1 MNAIK
6 FIYSLIHPLGIVA
19 RFTLWGGGSG
29 GGGSQSSTNT
39 TYQTNIPEYAKPY
52 VETMLGATQ
61 KQLFQGSSNP
71 QYEDVPIYS
80 TQSTGGRGGGTQQ
93 VQTGTERRLIP
104 GSDNFNI
111 TGFQPYKA
119 YGGTYDEQG
128 NQTSYDPSKSVA
140 GFQPL
145 QQQAQ
150 QGIANMQTPEQYG
163 QAMGLTGQGIM
174 GQLGTA
180 RQGVGLTGMGYQAA
194 DAGNQY
200 AQQATNP
207 YAMQAY
213 MSPYMQNVVDVQ
225 QREAQRQGDIAST
238 GRNAQ
243 AVQAGA
249 FGGSRQA
256 VMDAEAAR
264 NLATQ
269 KGDIQAQGLQSAYQ
283 QAQQAQQYG
292 ANLGLQGM
300 QAGMAGVGAGIG
312 AQQAGYG
319 QAMSGAQ
326 NLANL
331 GQQQLGAQQGIYS
344 LQNTTGAQQQALEQ
358 QKINQAIQDYSN
370 AQQYPL
376 MQLGTMSNMLRG
388 LPMQAQ
394 TTQQYVAAPNN
405 VTQAIGAA
413 GAGASLYNALKGAEG
428 GLPKE
433 FKKSG
438 IMSYDVGGEVESDL
452 YNMDESSLQR
462 QLKES
467 SSPSVKRM
475 AQRILRERQLEKQP
489 QQPQPSYAG
498 GGIIAFE
505 KGGGAKLKPED
516 VVGPEDNSQARQ
528 AAGILLAPRDS
539 GAVSRNPVTPDI
551 DASGIMPKLPEPKEA
566 AIARANNAQPAKQ
579 PPTALQATQAD
590 PNIPDV
596 LKSQI
601 SDIQARADRSIPD
614 IMKERQAAYEA
625 AGVAQRD
632 PEERANL
639 MKERANAEDEAKRN
653 RWLQAAA
660 FFARWGSTP
669 GSTLSAGLIAVR
681 ERVPEIVENEKEAR
695 NIRMQINKSISSLDE
710 ATRLEKKGQIDEAT
724 AIKEKDAE
732 KMQGL
737 YLKLSDYEM
746 AAKKEEAKAQR
757 QREEDI
763 AKETRMSQHD
773 INIEGMRT
781 KLQES
786 INATQVQIEGMRNKS
801 EQARIAASVADR
813 KDEAK
818 WRDYQRMSGTAATEL
833 GKLDALRSS
842 KDYVKNKEFITKAEM
857 QRDISPD
864 KTIPPMYQSAYTK
877 AVGEIDKVEQD
888 IQARRARIDRQMKE
902 YETRTFGKP
911 FEFNTDPTPGN
922 RPQVKG
928 GASRGGESRPSLNDP
943 SLQK

>member
-1 MNAIK
+1 MNIAK
-6 FIYSLIHPLGIVA
+6 YLFNWLTGQSFNLYA
-19 RFTLWGGGSG
+19 G
-29 GGGSQSSTNT
+29 GGGGGQQQSTNT
-39 TYQTNIPEYAKPY
+39 TYSTNIPEYAKPY

-61 KQLFQGSSNP
+61 KQLFQGTP
-71 QYEDVPIYS
+71 TE
-80 TQSTGGRGGGTQQ
+80 GGGF
-93 VQTGTERRLIP
+93 
-104 GSDNFNI
+104 DI
-111 TGFQPYKA
+111 TGFQPYRA

-128 NQTSYDPSKSVA
+128 NQTSYDPSKAIA
-140 GFQPL
+140 GFQPM

-150 QGIANMQTPEQYG
+150 QGIANMQTPEQYN
-163 QAMGLTGQGIM
+163 QAMGITGQGIM
-174 GQLGTA
+174 GGLGTA
-180 RQGVGLTGMGYQAA
+180 GQGVGLSGMGYQAA
-194 DAGNQY
+194 GAGDRY

-225 QREAQRQGDIAST
+225 QREAQRAADIAST

-256 VMDAEAAR
+256 ITDAEAAR
-264 NLATQ
+264 NLALQ
-269 KGDIQAQGLQSAYQ
+269 KGDIQATGLQSAYQ

-300 QAGMAGVGAGIG
+300 QAGMQGVGAGIG

-326 NLANL
+326 NLAGL
-331 GQQQLGAQQGIYS
+331 GQQQLASQQGIYN

-413 GAGASLYNALKGAEG
+413 GAGASLYNALKGASG

-438 IMSYDVGGEVESDL
+438 IMSFDVGGEVEHDL
-452 YNMDESSLQR
+452 YSMDEEGLQR

-467 SSPSVKRM
+467 SSPTVKRI
-475 AQRILRERQLEKQP
+475 AQRLLRMRQMEGQSQP
-489 QQPQPSYAG
+489 TSLAG
-498 GGIIAFE
+498 GGIVAFA
-505 KGGGAKLKPED
+505 KGD
-516 VVGPEDNSQARQ
+516 QVIGPEDSSEARQ
-528 AAGILLAPRDS
+528 AAGILMAPRQS
-539 GAVSRNPVTPDI
+539 GAVSDNPVTPMS
-551 DASGIMPKLPEPKEA
+551 ASGVVPPEQSGIPLATPAQAPAPKTPLTS
-566 AIARANNAQPAKQ
+566 Q
-579 PPTALQATQAD
+579 QAVQAD

-601 SDIQARADRSIPD
+601 SDIQARADRSIPE

-625 AGVAQRD
+625 AGIAQRN

-639 MKERANAEDEAKRN
+639 MQERANAEDEAKRN

-660 FFARWGSTP
+660 FFAKWGSTP
-669 GSTLSAGLIAVR
+669 GSTLAAGLVAVR
-681 ERVPEIVENEKEAR
+681 ERVPEIVENEKEAKK
-695 NIRMQINKSISSLDE
+695 IRMDINKSIASLDE

-724 AIKEKDAE
+724 AIKEKDAA
-732 KMQGL
+732 KMQDL
-737 YLKLSDYEM
+737 YLKLADYEM
-746 AAKKEEAKAQR
+746 QAKKEEAKAQR
-757 QREEDI
+757 QREEDL
-763 AKETRMSQHD
+763 AKEKRMNQHD
-773 INIEGMRT
+773 TNLEKMR
-781 KLQES
+781 KDIADNQ
-786 INATQVQIEGMRNKS
+786 NATHLAIAEMNNKA
-801 EQARIAASVADR
+801 ERARIAASSADRAEQAKWGQLNSIYRASEAEITKINDIRNRKDYTDNKTLVDRAEAFRANDPEGKIPPLYATTYPKALEKVNEIEKEIKDR
-813 KDEAK
+813 KD
-818 WRDYQRMSGTAATEL
+818 R
-833 GKLDALRSS
+833 
-842 KDYVKNKEFITKAEM
+842 
-857 QRDISPD
+857 
-864 KTIPPMYQSAYTK
+864 
-877 AVGEIDKVEQD
+877 
-888 IQARRARIDRQMKE
+888 IQNRVRI
-902 YETRTFGKP
+902 YEERTFGKGFDMNSDAP
-911 FEFNTDPTPGN
+911 QVTPGN

-928 GASRGGESRPSLNDP
+928 NAARGGQPRPSLDDP

>member
-1 MNAIK
+1 MNAFK
-6 FIYSLIHPLGIVA
+6 FIYGLIHPLGVVA

-29 GGGSQSSTNT
+29 GGGSQNSTNT

-61 KQLFQGSSNP
+61 KQLFQGNP
-71 QYEDVPIYS
+71 TE
-80 TQSTGGRGGGTQQ
+80 GGGF
-93 VQTGTERRLIP
+93 
-104 GSDNFNI
+104 DI
-111 TGFQPYKA
+111 TGFQPYRA
-119 YGGTYDEQG
+119 YGGTYDASG
-128 NQTSYDPSKSVA
+128 NQTSYDPGKAIA
-140 GFQPL
+140 GFQPM
-145 QQQAQ
+145 QTAAQ
-150 QGIANMQTPEQYG
+150 QGIANMQTPQQYG
-163 QAMGLTGQGIM
+163 QAMNLTGQGIM

-180 RQGVGLTGMGYQAA
+180 GQGVGLAGMGYEAA
-194 DAGNQY
+194 NAGNQY

-207 YAMQAY
+207 YATQAY

-225 QREAQRQGDIAST
+225 QREAQRQADIATT

-256 VMDAEAAR
+256 ITDAEAAR

-269 KGDIQAQGLQSAYQ
+269 QGAIQAQGSQNAFQ
-283 QAQQAQQYG
+283 NAQQAQQYG
-292 ANLGLQGM
+292 AGLGLQGM
-300 QAGMAGVGAGIG
+300 QAGMQGVGAGIG

-358 QKINQAIQDYSN
+358 QKINQAVQDYSN

-376 MQLGTMSNMLRG
+376 MQLGTMSNMIRG

-394 TTQQYVAAPNN
+394 TTQQYVAAPNP

-413 GAGASLYNALKGAEG
+413 GAGASLYNAFGGGKAEG
-428 GLPKE
+428 GVIKGYA
-433 FKKSG
+433 KGG
-438 IMSYDVGGEVESDL
+438 IMSYAEGGGTDALDKASKMAAIANMMPRIGFSAGGISNDIEHDL
-452 YNMDESSLQR
+452 YSMDEDDLQR

-475 AQRILRERQLEKQP
+475 AQRILRMKQMENQP
-489 QQPQPSYAG
+489 QQPSMAG

-551 DASGIMPKLPEPKEA
+551 DASGVMPKLPEPKEA
-566 AIARANNAQPAKQ
+566 AVAKANNVQPAKQ
-579 PPTALQATQAD
+579 PPNSLEAAMSD

-596 LKSQI
+596 MKGQLA
-601 SDIQARADRSIPD
+601 DIQTKYARTTDD
-614 IMKERQAAYEA
+614 IIKEKRAAYEA
-625 AGVAQRD
+625 AGVSPRN

-639 MKERANAEDEAKRN
+639 MKERANADDEAKRN
-653 RWLQAAA
+653 RYLQAAA

-669 GSTLSAGLIAVR
+669 GSTLAAGLTAVR
-681 ERVPEIVENEKEAR
+681 ERVPEIIESEKEAKK
-695 NIRMQINKSISSLDE
+695 IRMEINKSIASLDE
-710 ATRLEKKGQIDEAT
+710 ATRLENKGEVDAAT

-732 KMQGL
+732 KMQAV
-737 YLKLSDYEM
+737 YFKLSDIEM
-746 AAKKEEAKAQR
+746 AAKKEEAHLKR
-757 QREEDI
+757 QREADAAREQREDARYTMQTSSNERI
-763 AKETRMSQHD
+763 HAAQ
-773 INIEGMRT
+773 
-781 KLQES
+781 
-786 INATQVQIEGMRNKS
+786 NATHLAVAEMNNKA
-801 EQARIAASVADR
+801 EQARIAATTAER
-813 KDEAK
+813 KDQAK
-818 WRDYQRMSGTAATEL
+818 WHDYQRMTKSAADEL
-833 GKLDALRSS
+833 SKLDALRSADDYKKS
-842 KDYVKNKEFITKAEM
+842 KEYITKAEAL
-857 QRDISPD
+857 RDISAD
-864 KTIPPMYQSAYTK
+864 KTIPPMYQSGYEK
-877 AVGEIDKVEQD
+877 AVANINRVEQD
-888 IQARRARIDRQMKE
+888 IQTRRGRIDRQMKE

-911 FEFNTDPTPGN
+911 FEFNTDTTPAN

-928 GASRGGESRPSLNDP
+928 SASRGGESRPSLNDP

>member
-1 MNAIK
+1 MNIAK
-6 FIYSLIHPLGIVA
+6 YLFNWLTGQS
-19 RFTLWGGGSG
+19 FTLYMGGGGSG
-29 GGGSQSSTNT
+29 GATQQSTNT

-61 KQLFQGSSNP
+61 KQLFQGTP
-71 QYEDVPIYS
+71 TE
-80 TQSTGGRGGGTQQ
+80 GGGF
-93 VQTGTERRLIP
+93 
-104 GSDNFNI
+104 DI

-119 YGGTYDEQG
+119 YGGTYDAQG
-128 NQTSYDPSKSVA
+128 NQTSYDPGKSVA
-140 GFQPL
+140 GFQPM

-163 QAMGLTGQGIM
+163 QAMGITGQGIM
-174 GQLGTA
+174 GGLGTA
-180 RQGVGLTGMGYQAA
+180 GQGVGLSGMGYQTAN
-194 DAGNQY
+194 AGNQY

-207 YAMQAY
+207 YAMQSY

-225 QREAQRQGDIAST
+225 QREAQRQGDIATT

-256 VMDAEAAR
+256 ITDAEAAR
-264 NLATQ
+264 NLAMQ
-269 KGDIQAQGLQSAYQ
+269 KGDIQATGLQSAYQ

-300 QAGMAGVGAGIG
+300 QAGMQGVGAGIG

-326 NLANL
+326 NLAGL
-331 GQQQLGAQQGIYS
+331 GQQQLAAQQGIYN

-358 QKINQAIQDYSN
+358 QKINQGIQDYSN

-438 IMSYDVGGEVESDL
+438 IMSYAGGGEVKFSAGGISNDIEHDL
-452 YNMDESSLQR
+452 YSMDEDDLQR

-475 AQRILRERQLEKQP
+475 AQRILRMKQMENQP
-489 QQPQPSYAG
+489 QQPSMAG
-498 GGIIAFE
+498 GGIIAFAE
-505 KGGGAKLKPED
+505 PTKENNQSLVTEPTGSEILQQRVMQAKPTGD
-516 VVGPEDNSQARQ
+516 VMTQPQGIVQA
-528 AAGILLAPRDS
+528 P
-539 GAVSRNPVTPDI
+539 VSTP
-551 DASGIMPKLPEPKEA
+551 K
-566 AIARANNAQPAKQ
+566 
-579 PPTALQATQAD
+579 TALEATQAD

-601 SDIQARADRSIPD
+601 SDIQARANRSIPD
-614 IMKERQAAYEA
+614 IMKERQAAYEV
-625 AGVAQRD
+625 AGIAQRN

-639 MKERANAEDEAKRN
+639 MQERANAEDEAKRN

-660 FFARWGSTP
+660 FFAKWGSTP
-669 GSTLSAGLIAVR
+669 GSTLAAGLVAVR
-681 ERVPEIVENEKEAR
+681 ERVPDIVENEKEAKK
-695 NIRMQINKSISSLDE
+695 IRMDINKSIASLDE

-737 YLKLSDYEM
+737 YLKLADYEM
-746 AAKKEEAKAQR
+746 QAKKEEAKAQR
-757 QREEDI
+757 DQEHMTSLERMRKDI
-763 AKETRMSQHD
+763 ADSQ
-773 INIEGMRT
+773 
-781 KLQES
+781 
-786 INATQVQIEGMRNKS
+786 NATHLAIADMQTKAER
-801 EQARIAASVADR
+801 ARIAASSADRADQAKWGQLNGIYKSSEAEITKINDIRNRKDYIDNKTLVDRAEVFRANDPEGKIPPLYATTYPKALQKINDLEKEIKDR
-813 KDEAK
+813 KD
-818 WRDYQRMSGTAATEL
+818 R
-833 GKLDALRSS
+833 
-842 KDYVKNKEFITKAEM
+842 I
-857 QRDISPD
+857 
-864 KTIPPMYQSAYTK
+864 
-877 AVGEIDKVEQD
+877 QD
-888 IQARRARIDRQMKE
+888 RVRIFEK
-902 YETRTFGKP
+902 RTFGEGFDMNSDAP
-911 FEFNTDPTPGN
+911 QVTPGN

-928 GASRGGESRPSLNDP
+928 AAARGAPPRPSIDSFYN
-943 SLQK
+943 K

>member
-1 MNAIK
+1 MNAFK
-6 FIYSLIHPLGIVA
+6 FIYGLIHPLGVVA

-29 GGGSQSSTNT
+29 GGGSQQSTNT

-61 KQLFQGSSNP
+61 KQLFQGTP
-71 QYEDVPIYS
+71 TE
-80 TQSTGGRGGGTQQ
+80 GGGF
-93 VQTGTERRLIP
+93 
-104 GSDNFNI
+104 DI
-111 TGFQPYKA
+111 TGFQPYRA
-119 YGGTYDEQG
+119 YGGTYDAQG

-140 GFQPL
+140 GFQPM

-163 QAMGLTGQGIM
+163 QAIGITGQGIM
-174 GQLGTA
+174 GGLGTA
-180 RQGVGLTGMGYQAA
+180 GQGVGLSGMGYQTANV
-194 DAGNQY
+194 GNQY
-200 AQQATNP
+200 AQQATSP

-225 QREAQRQGDIAST
+225 QREAQRQADIAST

-256 VMDAEAAR
+256 ITDAEAAR

-269 KGDIQAQGLQSAYQ
+269 QGAIQAQGLQNAFQ
-283 QAQQAQQYG
+283 NAQQAQQYG

-300 QAGMAGVGAGIG
+300 QAGMQGVGAGIG

-326 NLANL
+326 NLAGL

-413 GAGASLYNALKGAEG
+413 GAGASLYNAFKGAEG

-433 FKKSG
+433 FKQSG
-438 IMSYDVGGEVESDL
+438 IMSFSAGGISNDIEHDL
-452 YNMDESSLQR
+452 YSMDEDDLQR

-475 AQRILRERQLEKQP
+475 AQRILRMKQMEN
-489 QQPQPSYAG
+489 QQPGMAG
-498 GGIIAFE
+498 GGIIAFGE
-505 KGGGAKLKPED
+505 GELVP
-516 VVGPEDNSQARQ
+516 
-528 AAGILLAPRDS
+528 
-539 GAVSRNPVTPDI
+539 
-551 DASGIMPKLPEPKEA
+551 
-566 AIARANNAQPAKQ
+566 
-579 PPTALQATQAD
+579 PPTSSEVLQQRVMQGKPTGDVMTQPQGIVQTPVPAPKTPLTAQEAVQAD

-601 SDIQARADRSIPD
+601 SDIQTRAARSIPD
-614 IMKERQAAYEA
+614 IIKERQAAYEA
-625 AGVAQRD
+625 EGVAQRN

-639 MKERANAEDEAKRN
+639 MKERANADDEAKRN
-653 RWLQAAA
+653 RYLQAAA

-669 GSTLSAGLIAVR
+669 GSTLAAGLTAVR
-681 ERVPEIVENEKEAR
+681 ERVPEIIESEKEAK
-695 NIRMQINKSISSLDE
+695 NIRMQIDKSIASLDE
-710 ATRLEKKGQIDEAT
+710 ATRLEKKGKIDEAA
-724 AIKEKDAE
+724 AIKEKDAA
-732 KMQGL
+732 KMQDL

-746 AAKKEEAKAQR
+746 QAKKEEAKAQR
-757 QREEDI
+757 DREHMTSLEHMRKDI
-763 AKETRMSQHD
+763 ADSQ
-773 INIEGMRT
+773 
-781 KLQES
+781 
-786 INATQVQIEGMRNKS
+786 NATHLAIADMQTKAER
-801 EQARIAASVADR
+801 ARIAASSAERADQAKWGQLQGIYKSSESAINGINDMRNRKDYTDSKTIIDRAEALRSLNPEGKLPPQFEQSYPKALSKINEIEQEIKDR
-813 KDEAK
+813 KDRIQGRVNTFEKRIFGENFDMNSEAP
-818 WRDYQRMSGTAATEL
+818 
-833 GKLDALRSS
+833 
-842 KDYVKNKEFITKAEM
+842 KA
-857 QRDISPD
+857 
-864 KTIPPMYQSAYTK
+864 
-877 AVGEIDKVEQD
+877 
-888 IQARRARIDRQMKE
+888 
-902 YETRTFGKP
+902 
-911 FEFNTDPTPGN
+911 TPGN

-928 GASRGGESRPSLNDP
+928 AAARGGQPRPEIESFYTR
-943 SLQK
+943 

>member
-1 MNAIK
+1 MNAVK
-6 FIYSLIHPLGIVA
+6 FIYGLIHPLGVIA

-29 GGGSQSSTNT
+29 GGGGTQQTTSTS
-39 TYQTNIPEYAKPY
+39 YQTNIPEYAKPY

-61 KQLFQGSSNP
+61 KQLFQGTP
-71 QYEDVPIYS
+71 TE
-80 TQSTGGRGGGTQQ
+80 GGGF
-93 VQTGTERRLIP
+93 
-104 GSDNFNI
+104 DI
-111 TGFQPYKA
+111 TGFQPYRA
-119 YGGTYDEQG
+119 YGGTYDAQG
-128 NQTSYDPSKSVA
+128 NQTSYDPGKSIA
-140 GFQPL
+140 GFQPM

-163 QAMGLTGQGIM
+163 QAMGITGQGIM
-174 GQLGTA
+174 GGLGTA
-180 RQGVGLTGMGYQAA
+180 GQGVGLAGMGYQAA
-194 DAGNQY
+194 NAGNQY

-207 YAMQAY
+207 YAMQSY

-225 QREAQRQGDIAST
+225 QREAQRTADIAST

-256 VMDAEAAR
+256 ITDAEAAR
-264 NLATQ
+264 NLALQ

-292 ANLGLQGM
+292 AGLGLQGM
-300 QAGMAGVGAGIG
+300 QAGMQGVGAGIG

-326 NLANL
+326 NLAGL
-331 GQQQLGAQQGIYS
+331 GQQQLASQQGIYN

-358 QKINQAIQDYSN
+358 QKLNQAIQDYSN

-413 GAGASLYNALKGAEG
+413 GAGASLYNALKGASG

-438 IMSYDVGGEVESDL
+438 IMSFDVGGEVEHDL
-452 YNMDESSLQR
+452 YSMDEEGLQR

-467 SSPSVKRM
+467 SSPTVKRI
-475 AQRILRERQLEKQP
+475 AQRLLRMKQMEG
-489 QQPQPSYAG
+489 QSQPTSLAG
-498 GGIIAFE
+498 GGIIAFAGPTE
-505 KGGGAKLKPED
+505 ENNQSLVTEPTSSEILQQRVMQAKPTGD
-516 VVGPEDNSQARQ
+516 VMTQPQGIVQ
-528 AAGILLAPRDS
+528 AAPPPAPKPPLTS
-539 GAVSRNPVTPDI
+539 QQAV
-551 DASGIMPKLPEPKEA
+551 
-566 AIARANNAQPAKQ
+566 
-579 PPTALQATQAD
+579 QAD

-601 SDIQARADRSIPD
+601 SDIQARADRSIPE

-625 AGVAQRD
+625 AGIAQRN

-639 MKERANAEDEAKRN
+639 MQERANAEDEAKRN

-660 FFARWGSTP
+660 FFAKWGSTP
-669 GSTLSAGLIAVR
+669 GSTLAAGLVAVR
-681 ERVPEIVENEKEAR
+681 ERVPEIVENEKEAKK
-695 NIRMQINKSISSLDE
+695 IRMDINKSIASLDE

-724 AIKEKDAE
+724 AIKEKDAT
-732 KMQGL
+732 KMQDL
-737 YLKLSDYEM
+737 YLKLADYEM
-746 AAKKEEAKAQR
+746 AAKKEEARLQR

-763 AKETRMSQHD
+763 AKETSMNQHD
-773 INIEGMRT
+773 TNIEGIRT

-786 INATQVQIEGMRNKS
+786 INATQIQIEGMRNKS
-801 EQARIAASVADR
+801 EQARLAGAAAER
-813 KDEAK
+813 KDQLK
-818 WRDYQRMSGTAATEL
+818 WQDYQRMSKTAADEL
-833 GKLDALRSS
+833 SKLDGLRSS
-842 KDYVKNKEFITKAEM
+842 KDYMKNIEIINRAEM
-857 QRDISPD
+857 QRDASED
-864 KTIPPMYQSAYTK
+864 KKIPPMYESSYNRAM
-877 AVGEIDKVEQD
+877 GEINKVEND
-888 IQARRARIDRQMKE
+888 IKTRRDRIDKQMKE
-902 YETRTFGKP
+902 YETHTFGKP
-911 FEFNTDPTPGN
+911 FEFNTETTPGN

-928 GASRGGESRPSLNDP
+928 AAARGAPPRAPIDSFYTR
-943 SLQK
+943 